1 MSKGSKR
8 GHLADFSPLR
18 ESPQFARLWVG
29 NLLNGFGT
37 QLTLVAVALQIYA
50 ISHSTAAVALVGGT
64 ALVPMVL
71 AGPIGGMITDA
82 VERRLVLIVSASI
95 MFSATAG
102 LLWLALAEQAAVAQG
117 GHTALWPFYVC
128 TTVTAVSAVVL
139 GGARQ
144 AVIPRILPK
153 ELVTKASA
161 LNGIS
166 MGTQVMA
173 GPALAGILVAVS
185 SYSVAFATDLAL
197 TATGFLGI
205 ATLPKIH
212 VAEDAVRPGWKSLV
226 EAMRFLRQA
235 PQIGA
240 GFVVDIIAMTFGR
253 PYVLLPAAAASFI
266 GGGPITVG
274 IVTAA
279 GAAGSFATSAFS
291 GRLVGIRRQGLAI
304 ANAVKFYGIFTAIF
318 GLVLLVTEFGIAG
331 GSLPNVGSSLATANP
346 VALAVAAFAFF
357 GMGASDEV
365 SAIFRTSMSLTFVPD
380 NLRGRMQGL
389 FLSVVGG
396 GPRLGDVYAGA
407 MAGLFG
413 LWVGPVFGGAVIA
426 LSMFWLLRVI
436 PSLRKYEA

>member
-1 MSKGSKR
+1 MSTKR

-18 ESPQFARLWVG
+18 ESPQFARLWIG

-50 ISHSTAAVALVGGT
+50 ISGSTAAVALVGGT

-82 VERRLVLIVSASI
+82 VERRLVLIVSATV
-95 MFSATAG
+95 MFLSTAG
-102 LLWLALAEQAAVAQG
+102 LLALAIAEQIAQQSG
-117 GHTALWPFYVC
+117 EHTALWPFYVC
-128 TTVTAVSAVVL
+128 TTVTSVAAVVL

-144 AVIPRILPK
+144 AVIPRILPPH
-153 ELVTKASA
+153 LVTKASA

-166 MGTQVMA
+166 MGTQIMA
-173 GPALAGILVAVS
+173 GPALAGILVAIS
-185 SYSVAFATDLAL
+185 TYSVAFAADLAL

-212 VAEDAVRPGWKSLV
+212 VAEDAVRPGWKSFI
-226 EAMRFLRQA
+226 ESMRFLKQA

-240 GFVVDIIAMTFGR
+240 GFAVDIIAMTFGR
-253 PYVLLPAAAASFI
+253 PYVLLPAAAAAFI

-274 IVTAA
+274 VITAA

-291 GRLVGIRRQGLAI
+291 GRLVGIRHQGLAI
-304 ANAVKFYGIFTAIF
+304 ANAVKVYGLFTALF
-318 GLVLLVTEFGIAG
+318 GLVLLVTGTGWFGQAGASIAEA
-331 GSLPNVGSSLATANP
+331 NSLALL
-346 VALAVAAFAFF
+346 LAAVAFF

-365 SAIFRTSMSLTFVPD
+365 SAIFRTSMSLTVVPD
-380 NLRGRMQGL
+380 HLRGRMQGL

-407 MAGLFG
+407 MAALVG
-413 LWVGPVFGGAVIA
+413 LWAGPVFGGIA
-426 LSMFWLLRVI
+426 IFASMFVLLRLV
-436 PSLRKYEA
+436 PTLRDFVAE